1 MEHSMPDMLLMAI
14 EYGGYVS
21 IVKLVVFVLLYL
33 LWLLLVRWSAADAK
47 GVDTNVGLWVG
58 LILGAGALGILLWW
72 LIPVFI
78 VGLLIFLLA
87 IGATGLAYVR
97 HRNTRVLDFNRVL
110 TFEHLKS
117 LVAGSEK
124 LEAMENFLFITAN
137 NNEVP
142 SPEPRT
148 PMFFGYRT
156 AYDLLT
162 DALWRR
168 ASTITFA
175 PKGDNYEV
183 TYYIDG
189 AATKQ
194 PAVPREQMEHFIHFA
209 KELAALDSNERR
221 KPQKGKFRTR
231 HKKENADW
239 EVVTAGSTAGEQV
252 RLKHI
257 SKEHDLRVNQ
267 LGLTPDQQEHF
278 EHLTQTHQGVF
289 LISGPRKSGITTT
302 LYALLR
308 NHDAFLNNINTLEK
322 QPATELLN
330 ITQNVFA
337 LTDTG
342 TTTYAKK
349 LQSIVR
355 MGPDIVGI
363 GECEEAE
370 TAQMASIAAKDGKL
384 LYVVMNADNVL
395 QTLGKWIKMVGD
407 KKLIAETLIGI
418 CNQRMM
424 RTLCEECKQGYAP
437 NKELLKKF
445 NLPAEKAKVLYRPGK
460 EVYDKRGKPSVCEN
474 CQGTGYVGRM
484 GVFEMIVLTEE
495 LRAAVRQV
503 KQLPELG
510 MQFRRTKMLYL
521 QEQAL
526 RKVMAGKTS
535 INEML
540 RVLASAK
547 QQSNSAAQ

>member
-1 MEHSMPDMLLMAI
+1 MPDLLLMSI
-14 EYGGYVS
+14 EYGGYIS
-21 IVKLVVFVLLYL
+21 IVKLVVFVLLYF

-47 GVDTNVGLWVG
+47 AVATDVGLWIG
-58 LILGAGALGILLWW
+58 MILGAGALAILLWW
-72 LIPVFI
+72 LIPVFV

-97 HRNTRVLDFNRVL
+97 HRNARVLDFDRVL
-110 TFEHLKS
+110 TLEHIKS
-117 LVAGSEK
+117 VFAKSEK
-124 LEAMENFLFITAN
+124 LEAMESFLFITAN

-142 SPEPRT
+142 PPEPRT

-162 DALWRR
+162 DAMWRR
-168 ASTITFA
+168 ASTITFS
-175 PKGDNYEV
+175 PKGDSYEV

-194 PAVPREQMEHFIHFA
+194 PSVPREQMEYFIHFA
-209 KELAALDSNERR
+209 KELAALDANEKR
-221 KPQKGKFRTR
+221 KPQKGKFRT
-231 HKKENADW
+231 HQKKAHADW
-239 EVVTAGSTAGEQV
+239 EVMTAGSTAGEQV

-257 SKEHDLRVNQ
+257 SKEHDLRISE
-267 LGLTPDQQEHF
+267 LGLAPDQQEQF
-278 EHLTQTHQGVF
+278 ESITRMHQGVF
-289 LISGPRKSGITTT
+289 LISGPHKSGLTTT

-308 NHDAFLNNINTLEK
+308 SHDAFLNNINTLEK
-322 QPATELLN
+322 QPAAELLN
-330 ITQNVFA
+330 ITQNTFA

-355 MGPDIVGI
+355 MGPDVIGV
-363 GECEEAE
+363 GECEDTD
-370 TAQMASIAAKDGKL
+370 TAKVVSVAGKDGKL
-384 LYVVMNADNVL
+384 AYVVLNADNVL
-395 QTLGKWIKMVGD
+395 QALGKWIKMVGD
-407 KKLIAETLIGI
+407 KKVIAETLIGI

-424 RTLCEECKQGYAP
+424 RTLCEECKQGYTP

-460 EVYDKRGKPSVCEN
+460 EVYDKRGKASVCEH

-484 GVFEMIVLTEE
+484 GVFEMIVLNDE
-495 LRAAVRQV
+495 LRAAIRQV

-510 MQFRRTKMLYL
+510 MQFRRAKMLYL

-547 QQSNSAAQ
+547 TQGNSASQ

>member
-1 MEHSMPDMLLMAI
+1 MPDFLLMSI

-21 IVKLVVFVLLYL
+21 IVKLLVFLALYI
-33 LWLLLVRWSAADAK
+33 LWFLLVTWAYKDAK
-47 GVDTNVGLWVG
+47 AVDTNVGLWIGV
-58 LILGAGALGILLWW
+58 LTGAGAVAILLWW

-87 IGATGLAYVR
+87 VGATGLAYVR
-97 HRNTRVLDFNRVL
+97 HRNTRVLDFDRVL
-110 TFEHLKS
+110 TLEHLKS
-117 LVAGSEK
+117 IVARSEK
-124 LEAMENFLFITAN
+124 LEAMESFLFITAN

-142 SPEPRT
+142 PPEPRT

-156 AYDLLT
+156 AYDTLT

-168 ASTITFA
+168 ASIITLA

-183 TYYIDG
+183 TYFIDG

-194 PAVPREQMEHFIHFA
+194 PAVPREQMEYFIHFV
-209 KELAALDSNERR
+209 KELAALDTNEKR
-221 KPQKGKFRTR
+221 KPQKGKFRTQQ
-231 HKKENADW
+231 KKVNVDW

-257 SKEHDLRVNQ
+257 AKEHDLRLNE
-267 LGLTPDQQEHF
+267 LGLAPDQLKHMESLH
-278 EHLTQTHQGVF
+278 ERRQGVV
-289 LISGPRKSGITTT
+289 LVTGPRKSGVTTT
-302 LYALLR
+302 FYALVR

-322 QPATELLN
+322 QPATQLLN
-330 ITQNVFA
+330 ITQNVFTP
-337 LTDTG
+337 TDTG
-342 TTTYAKK
+342 TGTYAQR
-349 LQSIVR
+349 LQTMVR

-363 GECEEAE
+363 GECEDAD
-370 TAQMASIAAKDGKL
+370 TAKIASAAAKDNKL
-384 LYVVMNADNVL
+384 VYVVINADSVL
-395 QTLGKWIKMVGD
+395 QALGKWIKMVGD

-418 CNQRMM
+418 SNQRLM

-460 EVYDKRGKPSVCEN
+460 EVYDKRGKPSVCDA
-474 CQGTGYVGRM
+474 CQGSGFVGRT
-484 GVFEMIVLTEE
+484 GVFEMVVLNDE
-495 LRAAVRQV
+495 LRKAIRQV

-510 MQFRRTKMLYL
+510 MHFRRAKMLYL

-526 RKVMAGKTS
+526 RKVIAGKTA
-535 INEML
+535 INEVL
-540 RVLASAK
+540 RVLSSAK
-547 QQSNSAAQ
+547 KQANSAAS